1 MSGSLF
7 FPFREFDNKELGNKD
22 TPIKMYWSK
31 TVYHLPFIDTPIK
44 MYWSKT
50 VYHLPFIDKY
60 ISGLYFEKGL

>member
-31 TVYHLPFIDTPIK
+31 TVYHLPFID
-44 MYWSKT
+44 
-50 VYHLPFIDKY
+50 KY